1 MSGTAPDNEAGS
13 CAWEETAVAIARG
26 DASAGADAAVDA
38 GVVAGV
44 VAGMDADADVDT
56 DADDDTDVAPLA
68 GAAAP
73 EATAAA
79 R

>member
-13 CAWEETAVAIARG
+13 FAWDETAVAIARG
-26 DASAGADAAVDA
+26 DASAADAAAVD
-38 GVVAGV
+38 AGV

-56 DADDDTDVAPLA
+56 DADDDSDVAALA

-73 EATAAA
+73 EA
-79 R
+79 

>member
-38 GVVAGV
+38 GVVAG
-44 VAGMDADADVDT
+44 MDADADVDT

-79 R
+79 RAP